1 MPDMFAVAGSTISI
15 GGVLAAKATDFVV
28 GDFTSQTWV
37 PIDGWETAG
46 QLGDTAEIISTNI
59 INQGRTVKIK
69 GTNDAGEMEN
79 NFVSYPSDPGQIA
92 LVAAQ
97 KTKSNYAFRVV
108 WSDGVTEYFIGMVG
122 SRQRAGGGANDGMM
136 RTFNLSINSNVV

>member
-1 MPDMFAVAGSTISI
+1 MPDMFAVAGSKIYI

-37 PIDGWETAG
+37 EVDGWETAG
-46 QLGDTAEIISTNI
+46 TVGDTSEIIATPL
-59 INQGRTVKIK
+59 INQGRVVKIK

-79 NFVSYPSDPGQIA
+79 TFASYPTDPGQIA
-92 LVAAQ
+92 MNAAQ

-108 WSDGVTEYFIGMVG
+108 WSDGVTEYFIAMVG
-122 SRQRAGGGANDGMM
+122 SRARSGGGANDAQM
-136 RTFNLSINSNVV
+136 RAFTLAINSNVV